1 MFRIEFPWHPR
12 RYIGIETDRHRVAG
26 GHLHAA
32 SGNGPLRRAVK
43 PRYLAK
49 HPIKRNRRE
58 AERKHSGRHQS
69 HDDSAGSFFLHQRRH
84 QRPPIFARAIR
95 KKRMANAT
103 SNNPVTRDRD
113 CWRALIRSEE
123 HTSELQ
129 SLMRISYAVFC
140 LKKKK
145 TPREQKRN
153 ILQSKH

>member
-1 MFRIEFPWHPR
+1 MLISDWSS
-12 RYIGIETDRHRVAG
+12 DVCSSD
-26 GHLHAA
+26 L
-32 SGNGPLRRAVK
+32 K

-103 SNNPVTRDRD
+103 SHNPVTRDRD
-113 CWRALIRSEE
+113 CWRALIWSC
-123 HTSELQ
+123 SSSFML
-129 SLMRISYAVFC
+129 
-140 LKKKK
+140 
-145 TPREQKRN
+145 TPSGRPLTRRKEGKNGNTKWREKVCREV
-153 ILQSKH
+153 